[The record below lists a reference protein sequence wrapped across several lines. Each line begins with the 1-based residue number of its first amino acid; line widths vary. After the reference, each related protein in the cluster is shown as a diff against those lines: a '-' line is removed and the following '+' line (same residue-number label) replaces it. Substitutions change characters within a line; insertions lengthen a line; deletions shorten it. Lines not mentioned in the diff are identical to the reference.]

1 MVISSRLIQW
11 IVIGALAVFFYWDV
25 LIAWGQNLWDD
36 PNYSH
41 GLLMPFIAL
50 YIVREKHEQFEHVKR
65 QTCWGGLAVVC
76 LAILLYAAGY
86 VGAEF
91 FTKRISFLVLMY
103 GMILFLE
110 GKEIAKILRF
120 PVAVLFFAVPLPYV
134 LYNSVAFPLKLIAS
148 KIAAFLIGLT
158 GMPVFLEGNVISLS
172 HTTMEVV
179 DACSGIRSLM
189 TLFTLAFLLGYF
201 HHKQTWK
208 RAVVLVLAAPV
219 AVFSNAI
226 RVTATGILTKYD
238 SAWAE
243 GTLHD
248 TTGWVVFVLAFAMLL
263 GCSAL
268 LKWGQNEKR

>member
-1 MVISSRLIQW
+1 MMILSRLIQW
-11 IVIGALAVFFYWDV
+11 IVIVGLAVFFYWDV
-25 LIAWGQNLWDD
+25 LTAWGQNLWDD

-41 GLLMPFIAL
+41 GLLIPFIAM
-50 YIVREKHEQFEHVKR
+50 YIVREKQAQLQRAKQ
-65 QTCWGGLAVVC
+65 QTYWPGLVVVC
-76 LAILLYAAGY
+76 LAVLLYAAGY

-91 FTKRISFLVLMY
+91 FTKRLSFLVLLY

-110 GKEIAKILRF
+110 GKEVAKILRF

-148 KIAAFLIGLT
+148 KIAAFLIALT
-158 GMPVFLEGNVISLS
+158 GMPVFLEGNVIALS

-201 HHKQTWK
+201 QHKQTWK
-208 RAVVLVLAAPV
+208 RVIVLLLATPV
-219 AVFSNAI
+219 AVFSNAV

-238 SAWAE
+238 PAWAE
-243 GTLHD
+243 GSLHD
-248 TTGWVVFVLAFAMLL
+248 TTGWLVFVLAFAMLL
-263 GCSAL
+263 AGSAL
-268 LKWGQNEKR
+268 LKGGRSEKL